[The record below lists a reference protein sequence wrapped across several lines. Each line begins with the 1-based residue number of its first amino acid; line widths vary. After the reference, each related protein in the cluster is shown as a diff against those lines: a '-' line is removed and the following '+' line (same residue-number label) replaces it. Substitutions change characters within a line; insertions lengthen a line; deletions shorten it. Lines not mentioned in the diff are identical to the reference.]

1 MPRIQVSESKSVDFF
16 ASRLSKTAK
25 MVVAAMVLLPVL
37 SVSSCSAISNIHG
50 HDFAKVKE
58 GDMAPQVIAVMGQPS
73 DREWSGGRRV
83 LAYGAPDCTKPCVQ
97 RLWYLNRL
105 SLVGE
110 AWMIEL
116 NGQGRVVRTAYIV
129 SP

>member
-1 MPRIQVSESKSVDFF
+1 MSKVV
-16 ASRLSKTAK
+16 KV
-25 MVVAAMVLLPVL
+25 VVAAIVLAPMIYIT
-37 SVSSCSAISNIHG
+37 SCSAISHV
-50 HDFAKVKE
+50 HDRDFAYVKE
-58 GDMAPQVIAVMGQPS
+58 GDMASQVIAVMGQPS

-83 LAYGAPDCTKPCVQ
+83 PAYGAPECTKPCVQ

-110 AWMIEL
+110 AWMIEFDA
-116 NGQGRVVRTAYIV
+116 NGRVKRTAYIE

>member
-1 MPRIQVSESKSVDFF
+1 MSKAV
-16 ASRLSKTAK
+16 KI
-25 MVVAAMVLLPVL
+25 VVGAVVLAPIFYMT
-37 SVSSCSAISNIHG
+37 SCSVISHVHD
-50 HDFAKVKE
+50 HDFVHIKV
-58 GDMAPQVIAVMGQPS
+58 GDTEPQVIAAMGSPS
-73 DREWSGGRRV
+73 VEEKAGGRRV
-83 LAYGAPDCTKPCVQ
+83 PQYGAPDCTRPCVW

-116 NGQGRVVRTAYIV
+116 DEQGRVVRTAYIE

>member
-1 MPRIQVSESKSVDFF
+1 MSK
-16 ASRLSKTAK
+16 
-25 MVVAAMVLLPVL
+25 VVQLVVGVVVMLPVL
-37 SVSSCSAISNIHG
+37 YISSCTAISHVHD
-50 HDFAKVKE
+50 HDFVHVKV
-58 GDMAPQVIAVMGQPS
+58 GDTEPQVIAAMGSPF
-73 DREWSGGRRV
+73 DEEKAGGRRV
-83 LAYGAPDCTKPCVQ
+83 PQYGAPDCTRPCVW

-116 NGQGRVVRTAYIV
+116 DEQGRVVRTAYIE

>member
-1 MPRIQVSESKSVDFF
+1 M
-16 ASRLSKTAK
+16 SRAVTA
-25 MVVAAMVLLPVL
+25 VVALVVMLPVL
-37 SVSSCSAISNIHG
+37 YISSCTVISHVHD
-50 HDFAKVKE
+50 HDFVHVKV
-58 GDMAPQVIAVMGQPS
+58 GDMEPQVMATMGSPS
-73 DREWSGGRRV
+73 DEERAGGRRV
-83 LAYGAPDCTKPCVQ
+83 PRYGAPNCTSPCVR

-116 NGQGRVVRTAYIV
+116 DGQGRVVRTAYIE

>member
-1 MPRIQVSESKSVDFF
+1 MSK
-16 ASRLSKTAK
+16 
-25 MVVAAMVLLPVL
+25 VVQLVVGAVVLAPLL
-37 SVSSCSAISNIHG
+37 YITSCSVISRV
-50 HDFAKVKE
+50 HDRHFEQVKE
-58 GDMAPQVIAVMGQPS
+58 GDQEVRVIATMGQPS
-73 DREWSGGRRV
+73 DEEWAGGRRV
-83 LAYGAPDCTKPCVQ
+83 PQYGAPDCTSPCMQ

-116 NGQGRVVRTAYIV
+116 DGHGRVVRTAYIV

>member
-1 MPRIQVSESKSVDFF
+1 MSKIVELIVG
-16 ASRLSKTAK
+16 A
-25 MVVAAMVLLPVL
+25 VVLAPLLYIT
-37 SVSSCSAISNIHG
+37 SCSVISRVHER
-50 HDFAKVKE
+50 DFAQVKG
-58 GDMAPQVIAVMGQPS
+58 GDVEVQVITAMGQPS
-73 DREWSGGRRV
+73 DEERAGGRSVPR
-83 LAYGAPDCTKPCVQ
+83 YGAPQCVAPCVR
-97 RLWYLNRL
+97 RLWWFNRL